1 MDDERLIDVV
11 KEIKKLRDELSE
23 KQWND
28 LDTGSVDRRLRH
40 FENLARQGEFYEPT
54 F

>member
-11 KEIKKLRDELSE
+11 KEIKRLRKEISD
-23 KQWND
+23 KQWKNKEATFD
-28 LDTGSVDRRLRH
+28 EKRLQH
-40 FENLARQGEFYEPT
+40 FENLAREGEFYEPN

>member
-11 KEIKKLRDELSE
+11 KEIKRLRKEISD
-23 KQWND
+23 KQWENQD
-28 LDTGSVDRRLRH
+28 AAFNEKRLQH
-40 FENLARQGEFYEPT
+40 FENLAREGEFYEPN